1 MTKPANDNRQAQ
13 FLAAD
18 VANLE
23 ALFADMLA
31 AYPELEEDE
40 DLRADMLEGE
50 TNFHA
55 VLTKLVNTER
65 DADTMAKAVA
75 GRISDLQAR
84 KSRAERRKDAM
95 RSLMFKLL
103 KVSGVPRVP
112 LAEATISIG
121 KRAASVEITDE
132 AILPKAYVR
141 VSTSPDKTAIKEALQ
156 AGKKVRGAQMGE
168 AGEQL
173 SVRVA

>member
-1 MTKPANDNRQAQ
+1 MSERRSANDN

-23 ALFADMLA
+23 ALFADMQA
-31 AYPELEEDE
+31 AYPELEADE
-40 DLRADMLEGE
+40 ELRADMLEGE

-55 VLTKLVNTER
+55 VLTRLVNGER
-65 DADTMAKAVA
+65 DADSLAKAVA

-84 KSRAERRKDAM
+84 KSRAERRKEAM

-103 KVSGVPRVP
+103 KAAGVPRVP

-121 KRAASVEITDE
+121 KKAAAVEIVDE
-132 AILPKAYVR
+132 ALLPKAYVR

>member
-1 MTKPANDNRQAQ
+1 MTKPANDNY
-13 FLAAD
+13 LAAD

-31 AYPELEEDE
+31 AYPELEADE
-40 DLRADMLEGE
+40 ELRADMLEGE

-55 VLTKLVNTER
+55 VLTRLVNGER
-65 DADTMAKAVA
+65 DADSLAKSVA
-75 GRISDLQAR
+75 LRISDLQAR
-84 KSRAERRKDAM
+84 KSRAERRKEAM

-103 KVSGVPRVP
+103 KAAGVPRVP

-121 KRAASVEITDE
+121 KKAAAVEIVDE
-132 AILPKAYVR
+132 AALPQAYVR

-156 AGKKVRGAQMGE
+156 SGASVPGAKMGE

>member
-1 MTKPANDNRQAQ
+1 MSERRSANDNY
-13 FLAAD
+13 LAAD

-31 AYPELEEDE
+31 AYPELEADE
-40 DLRADMLEGE
+40 ELRADMLEGE

-55 VLTKLVNTER
+55 VLTRLVNGER
-65 DADTMAKAVA
+65 DADSLAKSVA
-75 GRISDLQAR
+75 LRISDLQAR
-84 KSRAERRKDAM
+84 KSRAERRKEAL
-95 RSLMFKLL
+95 RGLMFRLL
-103 KVSGVPRVP
+103 KAAGVPRVP

-121 KRAASVEITDE
+121 RKAAAVEIVDE
-132 AILPKAYVR
+132 ALLPAEVVR
-141 VSTSPDKTAIKEALQ
+141 ITTAPDKKAIADLLK
-156 AGKKVRGAQMGE
+156 AGTDVPGAKMGE

>member
-1 MTKPANDNRQAQ
+1 MSERRSANDNY
-13 FLAAD
+13 LAAD

-23 ALFADMLA
+23 AIFADMLA
-31 AYPELEEDE
+31 AFPELEADE
-40 DLRADMLEGE
+40 ELRADMLEGE

-55 VLTKLVNTER
+55 VLTRLVNGER
-65 DADTMAKAVA
+65 DADSLAKAVA

-84 KSRAERRKDAM
+84 KSRAERRKEAL
-95 RSLMFKLL
+95 RGLMFKLL
-103 KVSGVPRVP
+103 KAAGVPRVP
-112 LAEATISIG
+112 LADATISIG
-121 KRAASVEITDE
+121 KKAAVVEIVDE
-132 AILPKAYVR
+132 ALLPKAYVR

-156 AGKKVRGAQMGE
+156 AGASVPGAKMGE

>member
-1 MTKPANDNRQAQ
+1 MTKPANDN
-13 FLAAD
+13 FLVAD

-23 ALFADMLA
+23 ALFGDMLA
-31 AYPELEEDE
+31 AYPELEADE
-40 DLRADMLEGE
+40 ELRADMLEGE

-55 VLTKLVNTER
+55 VLTRLVNGER
-65 DADTMAKAVA
+65 DADSLAKAVA

-84 KSRAERRKDAM
+84 KSRADRRKEAM

-103 KVSGVPRVP
+103 KAAGVPRVP

-121 KRAASVEITDE
+121 KKAASVEIIDE
-132 AILPKAYVR
+132 GLLPKAFVR

-156 AGKKVRGAQMGE
+156 AGKKVRGAKMGE

>member
-1 MTKPANDNRQAQ
+1 MSERRSANDN

-23 ALFADMLA
+23 AFFADMLA
-31 AYPELEEDE
+31 AYPELEADE
-40 DLRADMLEGE
+40 ELRADTLEGE

-55 VLTKLVNTER
+55 VLTRLVNGER
-65 DADTMAKAVA
+65 DADSLAKAVA

-84 KSRAERRKDAM
+84 KSRAERRKEAM
-95 RSLMFKLL
+95 RSLMLKLL
-103 KVSGVPRVP
+103 KAAGVPRVP

-121 KRAASVEITDE
+121 KKAAAIEIVDE
-132 AILPKAYVR
+132 ALLPKSYVR

-156 AGKKVRGAQMGE
+156 AGKKVRGAKMGE

>member
-1 MTKPANDNRQAQ
+1 MSERRSANDNY
-13 FLAAD
+13 LAAD

-31 AYPELEEDE
+31 AFPELESDE
-40 DLRADMLEGE
+40 ELRADMLEGE

-55 VLTKLVNTER
+55 VLTRLVNGER
-65 DADTMAKAVA
+65 DADSLAKAVA
-75 GRISDLQAR
+75 GRISDLQTR
-84 KSRAERRKDAM
+84 KSRAERRKEAM

-103 KVSGVPRVP
+103 KAAGVTSVP

-121 KRAASVEITDE
+121 KKAAAVEIVDE
-132 AILPKAYVR
+132 ALLPKAYVR
-141 VSTSPDKTAIKEALQ
+141 VSTSPDKTSIKEALQ
-156 AGKKVRGAQMGE
+156 AGKKVRGAKMGE

>member
-1 MTKPANDNRQAQ
+1 MSERRSANDNY
-13 FLAAD
+13 LAAD

-31 AYPELEEDE
+31 ASPELETDE
-40 DLRADMLEGE
+40 ELRADMLEGE

-55 VLTKLVNTER
+55 VLTRLVNGER
-65 DADTMAKAVA
+65 DADSMAKAVA

-84 KSRAERRKDAM
+84 KSRAERRKEAL
-95 RSLMFKLL
+95 RGLMFRLL
-103 KVSGVPRVP
+103 KAAGVPRVP

-121 KRAASVEITDE
+121 KKAAAVEIVDE
-132 AILPKAYVR
+132 AALPAEVVR
-141 VSTSPDKTAIKEALQ
+141 ITTAPDKKAIAELLK
-156 AGKKVRGAQMGE
+156 AGTDVPGAKMGE

>member
-31 AYPELEEDE
+31 AYPELAD
-40 DLRADMLEGE
+40 DDTLRADVLEGE

-55 VLTKLVNTER
+55 VLTKLVNGER
-65 DADTMAKAVA
+65 DADSLAKAVA
-75 GRISDLQAR
+75 ARISDLQAR
-84 KSRAERRKDAM
+84 KSRAERRKEAM

-103 KVSGVPRVP
+103 KAAGVPRVP

-121 KRAASVEITDE
+121 KKSASVEIIDE
-132 AILPKAYVR
+132 AALPAEVVR
-141 VSTSPDKTAIKEALQ
+141 ITTAPDKKAIADLLK
-156 AGKKVRGAQMGE
+156 AGTDVPGAKMGE

>member
-1 MTKPANDNRQAQ
+1 MSKPANDN

-23 ALFADMLA
+23 AVFADMLA
-31 AYPELEEDE
+31 TFPELAD
-40 DLRADMLEGE
+40 DDTLRADVLEGE

-55 VLTKLVNTER
+55 VLTRIVNSER
-65 DADTMAKAVA
+65 DAESLAKAVA

-84 KSRAERRKDAM
+84 KSRAERRKEAM

-103 KVSGVPRVP
+103 KAAGVPRVP

-121 KRAASVEITDE
+121 KKAAAVEIIDE
-132 AILPKAYVR
+132 ALLPKAYVR

-156 AGKKVRGAQMGE
+156 AGKKVRGAKMGE

-173 SVRVA
+173 SVRVS

>member
-1 MTKPANDNRQAQ
+1 MTKPANDNY
-13 FLAAD
+13 LAAD

-31 AYPELEEDE
+31 AYPELEADE
-40 DLRADMLEGE
+40 ELRADMLEGE

-55 VLTKLVNTER
+55 VMTRLVNGER
-65 DADTMAKAVA
+65 DADSLAKAVA

-84 KSRAERRKDAM
+84 KSRAERRKEAM

-103 KVSGVPRVP
+103 KAAGVQRVP
-112 LAEATISIG
+112 LAEATVSIG
-121 KRAASVEITDE
+121 KKAAAVEIVDE
-132 AILPKAYVR
+132 ALLPKAYVR

>member
-1 MTKPANDNRQAQ
+1 MRNANDN
-13 FLAAD
+13 FIKVD

-23 ALFADMLA
+23 AELSALRIS
-31 AYPELEEDE
+31 YPELEEDE
-40 DLRADMLEGE
+40 ALKLDVFEGQTDLHYILE
-50 TNFHA
+50 
-55 VLTKLVNTER
+55 KLVDSER
-65 DADTMAKAVA
+65 DADSLAKAVA

-84 KSRAERRKDAM
+84 KSRAERRKEAM
-95 RSLMFKLL
+95 RGLMFKLL
-103 KVSGVPRVP
+103 KAAGVPRVP

-121 KRAASVEITDE
+121 KKAASVEIIDE
-132 AILPKAYVR
+132 ALLPKAYMR

>member
-1 MTKPANDNRQAQ
+1 MRNANDN
-13 FLAAD
+13 FIKVD

-23 ALFADMLA
+23 AELSALRIS
-31 AYPELEEDE
+31 YPELEDDE
-40 DLRADMLEGE
+40 VLKLDVFEGQTDLHYILG
-50 TNFHA
+50 
-55 VLTKLVNTER
+55 KLVDSER
-65 DADTMAKAVA
+65 DADSLARAVA

-84 KSRAERRKDAM
+84 KSRAERRKEAM

-103 KVSGVPRVP
+103 KAAGVPRVP

-121 KRAASVEITDE
+121 KKAAAIEIVDE
-132 AILPKAYVR
+132 ALLPKAYVR

-156 AGKKVRGAQMGE
+156 AGTDVPGAKMGE

>member
-23 ALFADMLA
+23 AEFASLLESF
-31 AYPELEEDE
+31 PELAD
-40 DLRADMLEGE
+40 DDTLRADVLEGE
-50 TNFHA
+50 TNLHA

-65 DADTMAKAVA
+65 DADAMAKAVA
-75 GRISDLQAR
+75 GRIFDLQAR
-84 KSRAERRKDAM
+84 KSRAERRKEAM
-95 RSLMFKLL
+95 RGLMLKLL
-103 KVSGVPRVP
+103 KASGLPRVP

-121 KRAASVEITDE
+121 KKSASVEIVDE
-132 AILPKAYVR
+132 ALLPKAYVR

>member
-1 MTKPANDNRQAQ
+1 MSERRSANDNY
-13 FLAAD
+13 LAAD

-31 AYPELEEDE
+31 DYPELEADE
-40 DLRADMLEGE
+40 ELRADMLEGE

-55 VLTKLVNTER
+55 VLTRLVNGER
-65 DADTMAKAVA
+65 DADSLAKGVA

-84 KSRAERRKDAM
+84 KSRAERRKEAM
-95 RSLMFKLL
+95 RSMMFKLL
-103 KVSGVPRVP
+103 KAAGVPRVP
-112 LAEATISIG
+112 LAEATIFIG
-121 KRAASVEITDE
+121 KKAAAVEIIDE
-132 AILPKAYVR
+132 ALLPAEVVR
-141 VSTSPDKTAIKEALQ
+141 ITTAPDKKAIADLLK
-156 AGKKVRGAQMGE
+156 AGTDVPGAKMGE

>member
-1 MTKPANDNRQAQ
+1 MTKPANDNY
-13 FLAAD
+13 LAAD

-31 AYPELEEDE
+31 AYPELEADE
-40 DLRADMLEGE
+40 ELRADMLEGE

-55 VLTKLVNTER
+55 VLTRLVNGER
-65 DADTMAKAVA
+65 DADSLAKAVA

-84 KSRAERRKDAM
+84 KSRAERRKEAM

-103 KVSGVPRVP
+103 KAAGVPRVP

-121 KRAASVEITDE
+121 KKAAAVEIIDE
-132 AILPKAYVR
+132 AALPEAYVR
-141 VSTSPDKTAIKEALQ
+141 ISTSPDKTAIKEALQ

>member
-1 MTKPANDNRQAQ
+1 MIKPANDN
-13 FLAAD
+13 FLAAN

-23 ALFADMLA
+23 ADFASLLTSF
-31 AYPELEEDE
+31 PELAD
-40 DLRADMLEGE
+40 DDTLRADVLEGE

-55 VLTKLVNTER
+55 VLTRIVNSER
-65 DADTMAKAVA
+65 DADSLAKAVA

-84 KSRAERRKDAM
+84 KSRAERRKEAM

-103 KVSGVPRVP
+103 KAAGVPRVP

-121 KRAASVEITDE
+121 KKAGSVEIIDE
-132 AILPKAYVR
+132 ALLPKAYVR

-156 AGKKVRGAQMGE
+156 AGKKVRGAKMGE

>member
-1 MTKPANDNRQAQ
+1 MTKPANDNY
-13 FLAAD
+13 LAAD

-31 AYPELEEDE
+31 AYPELEADE
-40 DLRADMLEGE
+40 ELRADMLEGE

-55 VLTKLVNTER
+55 VLTKLVNCER
-65 DADTMAKAVA
+65 DADGMAKAVA

-84 KSRAERRKDAM
+84 KSRAERRKEAM

-103 KVSGVPRVP
+103 KAAGVPRVP

-121 KRAASVEITDE
+121 RKAASVEIVDE
-132 AILPKAYVR
+132 ALLPSSVVKIT
-141 VSTSPDKTAIKEALQ
+141 TSPDKKAIADLLK
-156 AGKKVRGAQMGE
+156 AGADVPGAKMGE

>member
-1 MTKPANDNRQAQ
+1 MTKPANDNY
-13 FLAAD
+13 LAAD

-31 AYPELEEDE
+31 AYPELEADE
-40 DLRADMLEGE
+40 ELRADMLEGE

-55 VLTKLVNTER
+55 VLTRLVNGER
-65 DADTMAKAVA
+65 DADSLAKAVS

-84 KSRAERRKDAM
+84 KSRAERRKEAM

-103 KVSGVPRVP
+103 KAAGVQRVP

-121 KRAASVEITDE
+121 KKAASVEIVDE
-132 AILPKAYVR
+132 ALLPSNVVKITHA
-141 VSTSPDKTAIKEALQ
+141 PDKKAIADLLK
-156 AGKKVRGAQMGE
+156 AGTDVPGARMGE
-168 AGEQL
+168 VGEQL

>member
-1 MTKPANDNRQAQ
+1 MTKPANENY
-13 FLAAD
+13 LAAD

-23 ALFADMLA
+23 ALFADMLSA
-31 AYPELEEDE
+31 FPELEADE
-40 DLRADMLEGE
+40 ELRADMLEGE

-55 VLTKLVNTER
+55 VLTRLVNGER
-65 DADTMAKAVA
+65 DADSLAKSVA
-75 GRISDLQAR
+75 LRISELQAR
-84 KSRAERRKDAM
+84 KSRAERRKEAM

-103 KVSGVPRVP
+103 KAAGLPRVP

-121 KRAASVEITDE
+121 KKAAAVEIVDE
-132 AILPKAYVR
+132 ALLPSNVVKITTA
-141 VSTSPDKTAIKEALQ
+141 PDKKAIADLLK
-156 AGKKVRGAQMGE
+156 AGTDVPGAKMGE

>member
-1 MTKPANDNRQAQ
+1 MKNASDN

-23 ALFADMLA
+23 AEFASLLVSF
-31 AYPELEEDE
+31 PELAD
-40 DLRADMLEGE
+40 DDALRADVLEGE

-55 VLTKLVNTER
+55 VLTRLVTGER
-65 DADTMAKAVA
+65 DADSLAKAVA

-103 KVSGVPRVP
+103 KAAGVPRVP

-121 KRAASVEITDE
+121 RKAAAVEIVDE
-132 AILPKAYVR
+132 ALLPSNVVKITTA
-141 VSTSPDKTAIKEALQ
+141 PDKKAIADLLR
-156 AGKKVRGAQMGE
+156 AGADVPGARMGE

>member
-1 MTKPANDNRQAQ
+1 MSEKRSANDN

-31 AYPELEEDE
+31 AYPELEADE
-40 DLRADMLEGE
+40 ELRADMLEGE

-55 VLTKLVNTER
+55 VLTRLVNGER
-65 DADTMAKAVA
+65 DADSLAKAVA

-84 KSRAERRKDAM
+84 KARAERRKEAM

-103 KVSGVPRVP
+103 KAAGVPRVP

-121 KRAASVEITDE
+121 KKAATVEIVDE
-132 AILPKAYVR
+132 ALLPANVVKITTA
-141 VSTSPDKTAIKEALQ
+141 PDKKAIADLLK
-156 AGKKVRGAQMGE
+156 AGTDVPGAKMGE

>member
-1 MTKPANDNRQAQ
+1 MSERRPANDN

-23 ALFADMLA
+23 ALFAEMLA
-31 AYPELEEDE
+31 AYPELEADE
-40 DLRADMLEGE
+40 ELRADMLEGE

-55 VLTKLVNTER
+55 VLTRLVNGER
-65 DADTMAKAVA
+65 DADSLAKAVA

-84 KSRAERRKDAM
+84 KSRAERRKEAM

-103 KVSGVPRVP
+103 KAAGVSRVP

-121 KRAASVEITDE
+121 KKAAAVEIVDE
-132 AILPKAYVR
+132 ALLPKAYVR

-156 AGKKVRGAQMGE
+156 AGKKVRGAKMGD

>member
-1 MTKPANDNRQAQ
+1 MSERRFANDNY
-13 FLAAD
+13 LAAD

-31 AYPELEEDE
+31 AYPELEADE
-40 DLRADMLEGE
+40 ELRADMLEGE
-50 TNFHA
+50 TSFHA
-55 VLTKLVNTER
+55 VLTRLVNGER
-65 DADTMAKAVA
+65 DADSLAKAVA

-84 KSRAERRKDAM
+84 KSRAERRKEAM

-103 KVSGVPRVP
+103 KAAGVPRVP

-121 KRAASVEITDE
+121 KKAASVEIVDE
-132 AILPKAYVR
+132 ALLPKAYVR

-156 AGKKVRGAQMGE
+156 AGASVPGAKMGE

>member
-1 MTKPANDNRQAQ
+1 MTKPANDNY
-13 FLAAD
+13 LAAD
-18 VANLE
+18 LANLE
-23 ALFADMLA
+23 ALFFDMLA
-31 AYPELEEDE
+31 AYPELEADE
-40 DLRADMLEGE
+40 ELRADMLEGE

-55 VLTKLVNTER
+55 VLTKLVNQER
-65 DADTMAKAVA
+65 DADSLSKAVA

-84 KSRAERRKDAM
+84 KSRADRRKEAM

-103 KVSGVPRVP
+103 KATGLPRVP

-121 KRAASVEITDE
+121 KKAATVEIVDE
-132 AILPKAYVR
+132 ALLPPDVVKITTA
-141 VSTSPDKTAIKEALQ
+141 PDKKEIADRLK
-156 AGKKVRGAQMGE
+156 AGKDVPGAKMGE

>member
-1 MTKPANDNRQAQ
+1 MSKPANDN

-23 ALFADMLA
+23 AEFASLLTSF
-31 AYPELEEDE
+31 PELAD
-40 DLRADMLEGE
+40 DDTLRADVLEGE

-55 VLTKLVNTER
+55 VLTRLVNGER
-65 DADTMAKAVA
+65 DADSLAKAVA

-84 KSRAERRKDAM
+84 KSRAERRKEAM

-103 KVSGVPRVP
+103 KAAGVPRVP

-121 KRAASVEITDE
+121 KKAAAVEIVDE
-132 AILPKAYVR
+132 ALLPSNVVKITTA
-141 VSTSPDKTAIKEALQ
+141 PDKKAIAELLK
-156 AGKKVRGAQMGE
+156 AGTDVPGAKMGE

>member
-1 MTKPANDNRQAQ
+1 MSERRFANDNY
-13 FLAAD
+13 LAAD

-31 AYPELEEDE
+31 AYPELESDE
-40 DLRADMLEGE
+40 ELRADMLEGE

-55 VLTKLVNTER
+55 VLTRLVNGER
-65 DADTMAKAVA
+65 DADSLAKAVA

-103 KVSGVPRVP
+103 KAAGVPRVP

-121 KRAASVEITDE
+121 KKAAAVEIIDE
-132 AILPKAYVR
+132 ALLPKAYLR

-156 AGKKVRGAQMGE
+156 AGKKVSGARMGE

>member
-1 MTKPANDNRQAQ
+1 MTKPANDNY
-13 FLAAD
+13 LAAD

-23 ALFADMLA
+23 AEFAALLLSF
-31 AYPELEEDE
+31 PELAD
-40 DLRADMLEGE
+40 DDTLRADVLEGE

-55 VLTKLVNTER
+55 VLTRIVNSER
-65 DADTMAKAVA
+65 DADSLAKAVA

-84 KSRAERRKDAM
+84 KSRAERRKEAM

-103 KVSGVPRVP
+103 KAAGVPRVP

-121 KRAASVEITDE
+121 KKAAAVEIVDE
-132 AILPKAYVR
+132 ALLPAEVVR
-141 VSTSPDKTAIKEALQ
+141 ITTAPDKKAIADLLK
-156 AGKKVRGAQMGE
+156 AGTDVPGAKMGE

>member
-1 MTKPANDNRQAQ
+1 MTKPGNDNY
-13 FLAAD
+13 LAAD

-31 AYPELEEDE
+31 AYPELEADVE
-40 DLRADMLEGE
+40 LRADMIEGE

-55 VLTKLVNTER
+55 VMTRLVNGER
-65 DADTMAKAVA
+65 DADSLAKAVA

-84 KSRAERRKDAM
+84 KSRAERRKEAM

-103 KVSGVPRVP
+103 KAAGVQRVP
-112 LAEATISIG
+112 LAEATVSIG
-121 KRAASVEITDE
+121 KKAAAVEIVDE
-132 AILPKAYVR
+132 ALLPKAYVR

>member
-1 MTKPANDNRQAQ
+1 MTKPANDNY
-13 FLAAD
+13 LAAD

-23 ALFADMLA
+23 AEFASLLVSF
-31 AYPELEEDE
+31 PELAD
-40 DLRADMLEGE
+40 DDTLRADVLEGE

-55 VLTKLVNTER
+55 VLTRLVNGER
-65 DADTMAKAVA
+65 DADSLAKAVA

-84 KSRAERRKDAM
+84 KSRSERRKEAL
-95 RSLMFKLL
+95 RGLMFRLL
-103 KVSGVPRVP
+103 KAAGVPRVP

-121 KRAASVEITDE
+121 KKAASVEIVDE
-132 AILPKAYVR
+132 ALLPSSVVKIT
-141 VSTSPDKTAIKEALQ
+141 TSPDKKAIAELLKT
-156 AGKKVRGAQMGE
+156 GADVPGAKMGE

>member
-1 MTKPANDNRQAQ
+1 MTKPANDN

-23 ALFADMLA
+23 AEFASLLLSF
-31 AYPELEEDE
+31 PELADDE
-40 DLRADMLEGE
+40 TLRADVLEGE

-55 VLTKLVNTER
+55 VLTRIVNSER
-65 DADTMAKAVA
+65 DADSLAKAVA

-95 RSLMFKLL
+95 RGLMFRLL
-103 KVSGVPRVP
+103 KAAGVPRVT

-121 KRAASVEITDE
+121 RKAASVEIFDE
-132 AILPKAYVR
+132 ALLPKVYVR
-141 VSTSPDKTAIKEALQ
+141 VSTSPDKAAIKEALQ
-156 AGKKVRGAQMGE
+156 AGADVPGAKMGE